1 MTAATITPASID
13 VTPGLVAVATIA
25 IVNDGSVVE
34 SYSLTV
40 LGQCAAWTTL
50 SPQTVSVYPGETGSV
65 TATISPP
72 RKPAP
77 PAGRVPFAVRVLPAE
92 HPESAT
98 VPEAT
103 VVIASVA
110 ETVAELVPRM
120 STGTMRPNV
129 RLGIENRG
137 NQLQRLLIDAKPQ
150 TDGITA
156 APAQPEVQ
164 LESGGMTF
172 VDLDVRAVKRVW
184 RGAPMIHPFSVTVE
198 PDGGQSV
205 AVDGTF
211 RQNPVLP
218 SWFGKALIAA
228 VVAVGALVALWFVL
242 LKPGVE
248 AAAVAA
254 VDQPLAS
261 VGTAAQQAQQNSNQA
276 LQAVGQSPSPLPGQ
290 SGLPGQAG
298 QSGVKPTVSTP
309 TSVPVQI
316 TVPTGQTVTS
326 DPASVASDATL
337 SITDVILQNRQGD
350 AGVLNIRVNDAIV
363 LTFGTENYRDL
374 DLHFATPIQVP
385 SGGKLTVDD
394 TCRQPGQP
402 PAVDPPPDSCDV
414 RALFSG
420 TTLAPEKG

>member
-34 SYSLTV
+34 AYTLTV

-50 SPQTVSVYPGETGSV
+50 APQTVSVYPGETGSV
-65 TATISPP
+65 TVTITPP

-77 PAGRVPFAVRVLPAE
+77 QAGRIPFAVRVLPAE

-98 VPEAT
+98 VPEAA
-103 VVIASVA
+103 VVVAPVA
-110 ETVAELVPRM
+110 ETILELLPRM
-120 STGTMRPNV
+120 STGTMRPDV

-137 NQLQRLLIDAKPQ
+137 NAVQRVVITGKPQ

-156 APAQPEVQ
+156 APLQPEVQ
-164 LESGGMTF
+164 LAPGGMTF
-172 VDLDVRAVKRVW
+172 VDLDIRAVKRVW

-198 PDGGQSV
+198 PDGGQIA

-218 SWFGKALIAA
+218 SWFGKA
-228 VVAVGALVALWFVL
+228 VVATIVAIGALVALWFAL
-242 LKPGVE
+242 LKPQVE
-248 AAAVAA
+248 SAAVAA

-261 VGTAAQQAQQNSNQA
+261 ANTAAQQAQQNSNQA
-276 LQAVGQSPSPLPGQ
+276 LQAVGQTPSPLPGQ
-290 SGLPGQAG
+290 LAG
-298 QSGVKPTVSTP
+298 KPTVSTP
-309 TSVPVQI
+309 TSLRLQI
-316 TVPTGQTVTS
+316 DVPTGQTRTS
-326 DPASVASDATL
+326 DPYTVAPDATL

-350 AGVLNIRVNDAIV
+350 AGVLDIRVNEQIV

-374 DLHFATPIQVP
+374 DLHFSTPIQVA
-385 SGGKLTVDD
+385 SGEKLTIDQ
-394 TCRQPGQP
+394 TCRAPGQP
-402 PAVDPPPDSCDV
+402 PALDPPPDSCDV
-414 RALFSG
+414 SALFSG
-420 TTLAPEKG
+420 TTVAPVQG

>member
-1 MTAATITPASID
+1 VTAATITPASID

-34 SYSLTV
+34 SYTVTV

-50 SPQTVSVYPGETGSV
+50 APQTVSVYPGETGSV
-65 TATISPP
+65 TVTISPP

-77 PAGRVPFAVRVLPAE
+77 PAGQLPFAVRVLPTE

-98 VPEAT
+98 VPEA
-103 VVIASVA
+103 VVVVA
-110 ETVAELVPRM
+110 ALTETVAEVVPRM

-137 NQLQRLLIDAKPQ
+137 NRLQRVLIATKPQ
-150 TDGITA
+150 TDGITT

-164 LESGGMTF
+164 LEPGGMTF
-172 VDLDVRAVKRVW
+172 VDLDIRAVKRLW
-184 RGAPMIHPFSVTVE
+184 RGTPMIHPYSVTVE

-205 AVDGTF
+205 AADGTF

-218 SWFGKALIAA
+218 PWFGKAIVAA
-228 VVAVGALVALWFVL
+228 VIAVGALVALWFVL

-261 VGTAAQQAQQNSNQA
+261 ANTAAKQAQQNSDQA
-276 LQAVGQSPSPLPGQ
+276 LQAVGQTPSPLPGQ
-290 SGLPGQAG
+290 VAG
-298 QSGVKPTVSTP
+298 QVAGKPTVSTP
-309 TSVPVQI
+309 TSIPVHI
-316 TVPTGQTVTS
+316 AVPTGQTVAS
-326 DPASVASDATL
+326 DPYTVAPDATL

-350 AGVLNIRVNDAIV
+350 AGVLNVRVNDQVV

-374 DLHFATPIQVP
+374 DLHFATPIQVA
-385 SGGKLTVDD
+385 SDGKLTIDLI
-394 TCRQPGQP
+394 CRAPGQP
-402 PAVDPPPDSCDV
+402 PALDPAPDACDV
-414 RALFSG
+414 SALFSG
-420 TTLAPEKG
+420 TTVAPVKG

>member
-1 MTAATITPASID
+1 VTAATITPASID

-34 SYSLTV
+34 SYTLTV

-50 SPQTVSVYPGETGSV
+50 APQTVSVYPGETGSV
-65 TATISPP
+65 TVTVSPP

-77 PAGRVPFAVRVLPAE
+77 PAGRVPFAVRVLPTE

-98 VPEAT
+98 VPEAE
-103 VVIASVA
+103 VVVA
-110 ETVAELVPRM
+110 PMTETVAELVPRM

-137 NQLQRLLIDAKPQ
+137 NSLQRAVIAAKPQ
-150 TDGITA
+150 TDGITT
-156 APAQPEVQ
+156 APAQPEIQ
-164 LESGGMTF
+164 LEPGGMTF
-172 VDLDVRAVKRVW
+172 VDLDIRAVKRLW
-184 RGAPMIHPFSVTVE
+184 RGAPMIHPYSVTVE

-205 AVDGTF
+205 AADGTF

-218 SWFGKALIAA
+218 SWFGKAVVAA
-228 VVAVGALVALWFVL
+228 VIAVGALVALWFVL

-261 VGTAAQQAQQNSNQA
+261 VGTAAKQAQQNSNQA

-290 SGLPGQAG
+290 SGQPGQIG
-298 QSGVKPTVSTP
+298 GKPTASTP
-309 TSVPVQI
+309 TSLRLQI

-326 DPASVASDATL
+326 DPYTVAPDATL

-350 AGVLNIRVNDAIV
+350 EGVLNIRVNDEIV

-374 DLHFATPIQVP
+374 DLHFATPIQVA
-385 SGGKLTVDD
+385 SDGKLTIDQ
-394 TCRQPGQP
+394 TCRAPGQP
-402 PAVDPPPDSCDV
+402 PGLDPPPDSCDAS
-414 RALFSG
+414 ALFSG
-420 TTLAPEKG
+420 TTVAPVKG

>member
-13 VTPGLVAVATIA
+13 ATPGLVAVATIA

-34 SYSLTV
+34 SYTLTV
-40 LGQCAAWTTL
+40 LGPCAAWTTL
-50 SPQTVSVYPGETGSV
+50 APQTVSVYPGETGSV
-65 TATISPP
+65 TATVSPP

-77 PAGRVPFAVRVLPAE
+77 PAGPIPFAVRVLPTE

-98 VPEAT
+98 VPEA
-103 VVIASVA
+103 VVVVA
-110 ETVAELVPRM
+110 PVTETVAELVPRM
-120 STGTMRPNV
+120 STGTMRPDV

-137 NQLQRLLIDAKPQ
+137 NRLQRVLIAAKPQ
-150 TDGITA
+150 TDGITT

-164 LESGGMTF
+164 LEPGGMTF
-172 VDLDVRAVKRVW
+172 VDLDIRAVKRLW
-184 RGAPMIHPFSVTVE
+184 RGTPMIHPYSVTVE

-205 AVDGTF
+205 VADGTF

-218 SWFGKALIAA
+218 PWFGKAIVAA
-228 VVAVGALVALWFVL
+228 VIAVGALVALWFVL

-261 VGTAAQQAQQNSNQA
+261 ANTAAKQAQQNSNQA
-276 LQAVGQSPSPLPGQ
+276 LQAVGQTPSPLPGQ
-290 SGLPGQAG
+290 TAGLPGQVG
-298 QSGVKPTVSTP
+298 GKPTVSTP
-309 TSVPVQI
+309 TLVHLQV

-326 DPASVASDATL
+326 DPYTVPPDATL
-337 SITDVILQNRQGD
+337 SITDVLLQNRQGD
-350 AGVLNIRVNDAIV
+350 AGVLNIRVNDTIV

-374 DLHFATPIQVP
+374 TLHFPTPIQVP
-385 SGGKLTVDD
+385 SDGKLTIDQ
-394 TCRQPGQP
+394 TCRAPGQP
-402 PAVDPPPDSCDV
+402 PALDPPPDSCDV

-420 TTLAPEKG
+420 TTVAPVKG